1 MRLGVR
7 VALTPPYAQVVERQ
21 TRQTQTLVPV
31 AGVRVQISPCAPR
44 RKFPLPLRSR
54 RFAARTTPDGELPPS
69 SPATRSAGLVGEWTG
84 DASLDLALDANLE
97 MQHLYRVSLSNMR
110 S

>member
-31 AGVRVQISPCAPR
+31 TGVRVQISPCAPN
-44 RKFPLPLRSR
+44 LR
-54 RFAARTTPDGELPPS
+54 F
-69 SPATRSAGLVGEWTG
+69 
-84 DASLDLALDANLE
+84 
-97 MQHLYRVSLSNMR
+97 
-110 S
+110 